1 MLKDFI
7 DGLGA
12 ASIFFAKSLRYL
24 FTPPFR
30 PRLILKQMEF
40 AGIKSL
46 FAVLVTG
53 IFVGMVVALGSYT
66 GFVKF
71 GAEEWLGSTVA
82 LAVVAQLAP
91 VLTAFMVSAK
101 VGAAYAAEL
110 GTMRVTEQIDALEVM
125 AINPIHYLVAPRFLA
140 CIIMLPVLTIFCDV
154 SGILAGYITSTKIL
168 GIDPGAYMSNTIDVV
183 EFSDILRGLLR
194 SVTFGFLIPI
204 IACYKGFYTKG
215 GAEGVGR
222 AVTETVVISLIV
234 ILIDN
239 YIFTCIFNYLV
250 FWPF

>member
-1 MLKDFI
+1 MLKNFI
-7 DGLGA
+7 TELG
-12 ASIFFAKSLRYL
+12 SITIFFAKSISYL

-30 PRLILKQMEF
+30 ASLIFKQMEF
-40 AGIKSL
+40 AGIKSF
-46 FAVLVTG
+46 FAVIITG
-53 IFVGMVVALGSYT
+53 IFIGMVVALGSYV
-66 GFVKF
+66 GFMKF

-91 VLTAFMVSAK
+91 VITAFVVSAK

-125 AINPIHYLVAPRFLA
+125 AINPIQYLVTSRFLA
-140 CIIMLPVLTIFCDV
+140 CIVMMPILTIFCDV
-154 SGILAGYITSTKIL
+154 SGVLAGYLASTKIL
-168 GIDPGAYMSNTIDVV
+168 GINPGAYMSNTIEVV
-183 EFSDILRGLLR
+183 DFSDILRGILR

-222 AVTETVVISLIV
+222 AVTETVVICIIIV
-234 ILIDN
+234 LIDN
-239 YIFTCIFNYLV
+239 YVFTCIFNYLI

>member
-1 MLKDFI
+1 MLKNFI
-7 DGLGA
+7 TELG
-12 ASIFFAKSLRYL
+12 SITIFFAKSISYL

-30 PRLILKQMEF
+30 TSLIFKQMEF
-40 AGIKSL
+40 AGIKSF
-46 FAVLVTG
+46 FAVIITG
-53 IFVGMVVALGSYT
+53 IFIGMVVALGSYV
-66 GFVKF
+66 GFMKF

-91 VLTAFMVSAK
+91 VITAFVVSAK

-125 AINPIHYLVAPRFLA
+125 AINPIQYLVTSRFLA
-140 CIIMLPVLTIFCDV
+140 CIVMMPILTIFCDV
-154 SGILAGYITSTKIL
+154 SGVLAGYLASTKIL
-168 GIDPGAYMSNTIDVV
+168 GINPGAYMSNTIEVV
-183 EFSDILRGLLR
+183 DFSDILRGILR

-222 AVTETVVISLIV
+222 AVTETVVICIIIV
-234 ILIDN
+234 LIDN
-239 YIFTCIFNYLV
+239 YVFTCIFNYLI

>member
-1 MLKDFI
+1 MLKNFI
-7 DGLGA
+7 NELG
-12 ASIFFAKSLRYL
+12 SITIFFGKSLGYL

-30 PRLILKQMEF
+30 GRLIFKHMEF
-40 AGIKSL
+40 AGIKSF
-46 FAVLVTG
+46 FAILITG
-53 IFVGMVVALGSYT
+53 IFIGMVVALGSYV
-66 GFVKF
+66 GFIKF

-91 VLTAFMVSAK
+91 VMTGFMVSAK

-140 CIIMLPVLTIFCDV
+140 CIVMVPVLTIFCDV
-154 SGILAGYITSTKIL
+154 SGVLAGYLASTKLL
-168 GIDPGAYMSNTIDVV
+168 GVDPGGYMSNTVEVV

-222 AVTETVVISLIV
+222 AVTETVVISIIV

-239 YIFTCIFNYLV
+239 YVFTCIFNYLV
-250 FWPF
+250 FWT